1 MNEIP
6 IFEEIDLML
15 LRKSRSDNI
24 KEPIEI
30 TLKRHEEQLQE
41 LCIKTTGKPVK
52 EENIYRE
59 IVSGGEN
66 IKDRPDFLRLLRRL
80 ENGNIKR
87 VWCVDP
93 ERLSRSGMY
102 GAGDVLKIFDVTNT
116 LIATLDQTYDLKNP
130 MDKKYLEMRMIQSA
144 EYRNYA
150 KDVMNRG
157 RHKSVR
163 DGYYIGSSAPFGY
176 KRKQLHDEKDRFILE
191 PHEEE
196 SQTVILMFEMLLEG
210 VGTSNL
216 ANHLNKYK
224 YKARKNEYW
233 TPAMVRNIVTSEV
246 YCGYNTWEKF
256 KTVEEIING
265 EVVKKR
271 KLNDKYYVY
280 KGKHKALISE
290 EEFKSVQEIL
300 KSHPSSKNGG
310 NKKASNPLAGVIIC
324 KKCGRHMVRR
334 PYNEKHLKNGF
345 RKYKYDK
352 QELLDFMRSSKEKT
366 NLSLSQIAKKMN
378 ISRDTVKGWFPTNID
393 KFYDGK
399 NLANHWYQLKEVL
412 EIEDSKWDK
421 IITTYNKK
429 VKQND
434 SLICLTPFC
443 DNVSSELQ
451 LVEKRLLQALEIQLN
466 DFRYYVDNYE
476 QEIIKEAKS
485 NAKTL
490 NKIEKQIED
499 LKKELKN
506 LRRSY
511 NREEFTYDEYV
522 EDKND
527 IESELKEIEKTK
539 EEILKDTNQDKIIR
553 YKKAIP
559 ILADCLKQYDK
570 LSIQEKNNLLKD
582 IFVKVEYEKNEGGR
596 WNKEAIDKFT
606 LTPHLKILID
616 EIE

>member
-1 MNEIP
+1 MTITP

-15 LRKSRSDNI
+15 LRKSRTDDT

-41 LCIKTTGKPVK
+41 LSIKTTGKPIK

-80 ENGNIKR
+80 ESGNIKR
-87 VWCVDP
+87 VWCMDP
-93 ERLSRSGMY
+93 ERLSRSGIY
-102 GAGDVLKIFDVTNT
+102 GAGDVLKIFDITNT
-116 LIATLDQTYDLKNP
+116 LIATIEQIYDLKNP

-144 EYRNYA
+144 EYRNYS

-176 KRKQLHDEKDRFILE
+176 KRKQLPQEKNRFILE
-191 PHEEE
+191 PHEDE
-196 SQTVILMFEMLLEG
+196 SITVKLMFEMLLEG

-265 EVVKKR
+265 EIVKKR
-271 KLNDKYYVY
+271 KLNEDYYIY

-290 EEFKSVQEIL
+290 EEFKHVQEIL
-300 KSHPSSKNGG
+300 KSHPSSKCSL
-310 NKKASNPLAGVIIC
+310 NKKPSNPLAGIMIC

-334 PYNEKHLKNGF
+334 PYTEKHLKHGY

-352 QELLDFMRSSKEKT
+352 QELLDFMRKSKEDSK
-366 NLSLSQIAKKMN
+366 LSLTQIAKKMN
-378 ISRDTVKGWFPTNID
+378 VSTDTVKGWFPTKIER
-393 KFYDGK
+393 FYDGK
-399 NLANHWYQLKEVL
+399 NLSDNWFKLKEVL
-412 EIEDSKWDK
+412 NIQETKWDK
-421 IITTYNKK
+421 IITTYKKK

-434 SLICLTPFC
+434 SLICITPFC

-466 DFRYYVDNYE
+466 DFKYYVDNYE
-476 QEIIKEAKS
+476 QEIIKEAKD

-490 NKIEKQIED
+490 NKIEKQIEE

-522 EDKND
+522 EDKTD
-527 IESELKEIEKTK
+527 IENELKEIEQTK
-539 EEILKDTNQDKIIR
+539 EEILKDTNQDKIMR
-553 YKKAIP
+553 YKKGIP
-559 ILADCLKQYDK
+559 ILADTLKKYDT
-570 LSIQEKNNLLKD
+570 LSIQEKNELLKD
-582 IFVKVEYEKNEGGR
+582 IFIKVEYEKNECGR

-606 LTPHLKILID
+606 LTPYLKILTN
-616 EIE
+616 E